1 MTKIKAAVIGAGS
14 WGTALANILA
24 ENGHLTKIYARD
36 EITALSINQKNINYK
51 YFPEHKLEPSLK
63 AVDDIEEA
71 VKDTDVV
78 VIAVPTAA
86 TRIIAESLS
95 TSIDNNTLIVS
106 TAKGIEEKSFKVNSQ
121 IIKDAGF
128 KNVVV
133 LSGPTH
139 AEEVI
144 QKLPT
149 AIVSASKNKEDAEK
163 VQDLFMTPYFRVYT
177 NPDIIGVEL
186 GGAVKN
192 VIALA
197 AGICDGLEFGDNTR
211 AALITR
217 ALMEM
222 GRFVDYNSG
231 KTMTLAGLSGM
242 GDLVVTCSSMHSRN
256 RRFGIEI
263 GRGKSIE
270 EAKDKVKQVVEGVK
284 TTRAI
289 YEHLREENIELEM
302 PITYQVYQVLFE
314 DKDPYQAVE
323 ELMLR
328 SKKHEMEAVVDNS
341 LWNI

>member
-1 MTKIKAAVIGAGS
+1 MNNRVTVIGAGS

-36 EITALSINQKNINYK
+36 KSVVNSINRKNENPK
-51 YFPEHKLEPSLK
+51 YFPGEKLAASLK
-63 AVDDIEEA
+63 AVNDLKEA
-71 VKDTDVV
+71 VTNTDAVV
-78 VIAVPTAA
+78 LSVPTSA
-86 TRIIAESLS
+86 TREVAEELS
-95 TSIDNNTLIVS
+95 HYLGDKVLIVS
-106 TAKGIEEKSFKVNSQ
+106 TAKGIEEKSFKVNSE
-121 IIKDAGF
+121 IIKEAGF

-144 QKLPT
+144 TKLPT
-149 AIVSASKNKEDAEK
+149 AIVSASHDKEMAEK
-163 VQDLFMTPYFRVYT
+163 VQDLFMSPYFRVYT
-177 NPDIIGVEL
+177 NPDIVGVEL

-197 AGICDGLEFGDNTR
+197 SGICDGLKFGDNTR

-222 GRFVDYNSG
+222 GRFVDYHSG

-242 GDLVVTCSSMHSRN
+242 GDLVVTCTSMHSRN

-263 GRGKSIE
+263 GKGNSIE
-270 EAKDKVKQVVEGVK
+270 EAKKEVKQVVEGVK

-289 YEHLREENIELEM
+289 QNWLKEEELTLEM
-302 PITYQVYQVLFE
+302 PITYQVYQVLFN
-314 DKDPYQAVE
+314 DKDPYTAVE

>member
-1 MTKIKAAVIGAGS
+1 MINRATVIGAGS

-36 EITALSINQKNINYK
+36 LSVVNSINKENENPK
-51 YFPEHKLEPSLK
+51 YFPGEELAASLE
-63 AVDDIEEA
+63 AVNDLEEA
-71 VKDTDVV
+71 VKDAEVV
-78 VIAVPTAA
+78 VLSVPTSA
-86 TRIIAESLS
+86 TREVAEELGRYISDEVL
-95 TSIDNNTLIVS
+95 LVS
-106 TAKGIEEKSFKVNSQ
+106 TAKGIEEKSFKLNSE
-121 IIKDAGF
+121 IIKEAGF

-144 QKLPT
+144 TKLPT
-149 AIVSASKNKEDAEK
+149 AIVSASKDKEMAEK
-163 VQDLFMTPYFRVYT
+163 VQDLFMSPYFRVYT
-177 NPDIIGVEL
+177 NPDIVGVEL

-197 AGICDGLEFGDNTR
+197 SGICDGLRFGDNTR

-222 GRFVDYNSG
+222 GRFVDYHSG

-242 GDLVVTCSSMHSRN
+242 GDLVVTCTSMHSRN

-263 GRGKSIE
+263 GKGNSIE
-270 EAKDKVKQVVEGVK
+270 EAKKEVKQVVEGVK

-289 YEHLREENIELEM
+289 QNWLEREEIELEM
-302 PITYQVYQVLFE
+302 PITYQVYQVLFN
-314 DKDPYQAVE
+314 DKDPYTAVE